1 MLLRIHCRC
10 IYGIEEKNDLFS
22 IYRSRICKKNI
33 NNYVNK
39 KTEGFTNMSKEKE
52 TVQIVLQVPKSW
64 VQEKRKEAKEQGKLW
79 SVYAR
84 EEILKAI
91 KTKQFTR

>member
-1 MLLRIHCRC
+1 
-10 IYGIEEKNDLFS
+10 
-22 IYRSRICKKNI
+22 
-33 NNYVNK
+33 
-39 KTEGFTNMSKEKE
+39 MSKEKE